1 MKIHQDCYHY
11 LGYKPC
17 KFHKRDGRL
26 CEGCNDYKKI
36 EKYILIIKLNAIGD
50 VLRTTSILPA
60 INNRYPNSAITWITR
75 SNAVP
80 LIKNNPFV
88 FKSFSIEDNYLEFIL
103 SREFDM
109 CINLDAEPL
118 SGSIAKIVKA
128 REKVGFIVDKRGALV
143 PANDSSIE
151 WFEMG
156 VNDHLK
162 RVNRKTYFEHMYE
175 IIGLPMANIYPP
187 QYNLTDRQ
195 KAFAMHKKQEF
206 GLHKFRK
213 TLGINT
219 GGGKRWEYKKWLK
232 KYYIKL
238 IELVY
243 SKYPDIGIILYGGPE
258 EVKFNNKIIQIVGNK
273 VINSG
278 CMNSIEDFVSLVNLS
293 DIFLTS
299 DSLGMQISISQRKN
313 TIVLVG
319 PTSPWEL
326 DVFGKGEI
334 IYPQVECIACYLARC
349 DKKPYCMELI
359 SPEMVMRKIEK
370 YL

>member
-26 CEGCNDYKKI
+26 CESCDNYKKI
-36 EKYILIIKLNAIGD
+36 EKHILIIKLDALGD

-60 INNRYPNSAITWITR
+60 INNKYPNSAITWITR
-75 SNAVP
+75 NNALLLVR
-80 LIKNNPFV
+80 NNPFI
-88 FKSFSIEDNYLEFIL
+88 FKSYGIEDSYLEFIL

-143 PANDSSIE
+143 PVNDSSIE

-195 KAFAMHKKQEF
+195 KAFAMHKKKS
-206 GLHKFRK
+206 LDC
-213 TLGINT
+213 IN
-219 GGGKRWEYKKWLK
+219 L
-232 KYYIKL
+232 
-238 IELVY
+238 
-243 SKYPDIGIILYGGPE
+243 
-258 EVKFNNKIIQIVGNK
+258 
-273 VINSG
+273 
-278 CMNSIEDFVSLVNLS
+278 
-293 DIFLTS
+293 
-299 DSLGMQISISQRKN
+299 
-313 TIVLVG
+313 
-319 PTSPWEL
+319 
-326 DVFGKGEI
+326 
-334 IYPQVECIACYLARC
+334 
-349 DKKPYCMELI
+349 
-359 SPEMVMRKIEK
+359 EK
-370 YL
+370 H